1 MFSALDLMNTLL
13 LALNVLGV
21 VMAAAY
27 MRRHK
32 AGINAP
38 AFIDA
43 PPAVV
48 NEQTDPKPDVKVMI
62 F

>member
-1 MFSALDLMNTLL
+1 MNTLL